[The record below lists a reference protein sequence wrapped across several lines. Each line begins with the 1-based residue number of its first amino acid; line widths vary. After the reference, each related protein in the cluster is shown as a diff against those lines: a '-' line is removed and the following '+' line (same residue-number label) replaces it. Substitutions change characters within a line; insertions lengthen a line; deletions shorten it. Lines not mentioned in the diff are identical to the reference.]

1 MKAMMLITGA
11 VLLAGL
17 GTTAQA
23 GPRYSKEEVLNHFK
37 PASDARG
44 ICIIGAGQTCGGA
57 NAGGNAAAKAASSFN
72 LAVTF
77 EYNSDELTAE
87 AKDNLKEF
95 AEALKDP
102 SLAEHQF
109 RIEGHT
115 DAVGSD
121 DYNLRLSRRRADS
134 VAKYLEQHGV
144 SRQRLKIFGLGK
156 QNLLDPDGTKPINRR
171 VEASI
176 AE

>member
-1 MKAMMLITGA
+1 MKALMLITGA
-11 VLLAGL
+11 VLFAGL
-17 GTTAQA
+17 GTAAHA
-23 GPRYSKEEVLNHFK
+23 GPRYSRDEVLNHFK

-57 NAGGNAAAKAASSFN
+57 GAVGNAAAKAASSFN

-77 EYNSDELTAE
+77 EYNSDVLTSE
-87 AKDNLKEF
+87 AKDNLNEF

-102 SLAEHQF
+102 SLIEYQF
-109 RIEGHT
+109 KIEGHT
-115 DAVGSD
+115 DAVGPD
-121 DYNLRLSRRRADS
+121 DYNVKLSRRRADA
-134 VAKYLEQHGV
+134 VAKYLTSHGV
-144 SRQRLKIFGLGK
+144 DRQRLKIFGLGK
-156 QNLLDPDGTKPINRR
+156 QNLIDPDGTKPINRR